1 MAPKFVENL
10 NDYFLTKGNIWLIAI
25 TTIEILFY
33 IAYTV
38 IYSID
43 KSDGEEID

>member
-1 MAPKFVENL
+1 MAPKFIESL
-10 NDYFLTKGNIWLIAI
+10 NDYFLTKGNVWLVAI

-38 IYSID
+38 IYSLD
-43 KSDGEEID
+43 SVDG